1 MSKSPERVTIKK
13 YANRRLYN
21 TDTSTYVTLEGLAV
35 MVKEG
40 KDFVV
45 FDGTTGEE
53 ITRSVLTQII
63 LEQEDKGTNLLPIN
77 FLRQIIRFYGDSIQ
91 TIVPLYLE
99 ASIDLFTK
107 DQGKLREHMTTAF
120 GTGGLNPMEAMFRRN
135 MEMFERTIS
144 MFLPFAQ
151 KNAAAAEQDGEGGE
165 DIDDLK
171 HQMSE
176 MQKRLDRIAD
186 KSGGKK

>member
-91 TIVPLYLE
+91 MIVPLYLE

-120 GTGGLNPMEAMFRRN
+120 GTGGLNPMEDMFRRN

-151 KNAAAAEQDGEGGE
+151 KNAAAAKQEGEGGE

-171 HQMSE
+171 HQISE

-186 KSGGKK
+186 KSGDKK